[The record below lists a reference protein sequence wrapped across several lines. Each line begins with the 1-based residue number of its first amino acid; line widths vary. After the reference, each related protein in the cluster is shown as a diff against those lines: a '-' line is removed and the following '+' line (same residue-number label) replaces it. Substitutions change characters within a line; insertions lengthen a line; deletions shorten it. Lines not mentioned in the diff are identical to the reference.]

1 MSNTYNSSV
10 ISKGGEI
17 MENHIT
23 NLQQFNFM
31 DHYYPLIKAAV
42 IAIVLT
48 IILTIAIKKLIGD

>member
-1 MSNTYNSSV
+1 MSNAYNSSV

-48 IILTIAIKKLIGD
+48 IILTIAIKKLTGE